1 MEHVDLAAL
10 EAGLDE
16 IRRSP
21 ADHGRVELIVRR
33 PAENERQILAEATLD
48 TADGLVGDNWRTRGS
63 RATDDGSAH
72 PGLQL
77 TLMNSRV
84 AKLVAG
90 HPDRR
95 QLAGDQLFVDLDLSS
110 ANIPPGTRLAMGAA
124 VIEVT
129 DQPHLGCGKF
139 AARFGVD
146 ALRFVNS
153 AVGRQLNLR
162 GVNATVVIGGLVR
175 PGDAISRQRH
185 EVEPPP
191 EAGI

>member
-1 MEHVDLAAL
+1 VEHVELAAL

-21 ADHGRVELIVRR
+21 ADRGRIELIVRR
-33 PAENERQILAEATLD
+33 PAENERQTLLEATLD
-48 TADGLVGDNWRTRGS
+48 TGEGLVGDNWRTRGS

-72 PGLQL
+72 PGMQL

-84 AKLVAG
+84 AELVAG

-110 ANIPPGTRLAMGAA
+110 ANIPPGTRLAMGSA

-162 GVNATVVIGGLVR
+162 GVNATVVAGGVVR
-175 PGDAISRQRH
+175 PGDAIRRERH
-185 EVEPPP
+185 EVERSP